1 VDAVATNDALT
12 YPEAVLAAGT
22 PVHFSAGSVLFRP
35 GDLCSGLLLVRS
47 GSVRVQLVSETGRQI
62 TLYRVSAGVA
72 CVLSTQCLMTEGAY
86 PAEGVA
92 ETDVEGVFL
101 GAGQVQRLLRED
113 SAFRAWMFGVYGSRL
128 VDLVMLVEDLLETR
142 IDRRL
147 AHHLVAQAGK
157 GPLAQTHQAIAADL
171 GTAREVVSRHLKDF
185 ERRGLVALGRGQI
198 AVVDQPGLA
207 ALAGEPVRG

>member
-1 VDAVATNDALT
+1 MATNDVLT
-12 YPEAVLAAGT
+12 HPDAVLAAGT
-22 PVHFSAGSVLFRP
+22 PVHFGAGTVLFRP
-35 GDLCSGLLLVRS
+35 GDVCSGLLLVRS

-72 CVLSTQCLMTEGAY
+72 CVLSTQCLMTDGVY

-113 SAFRAWMFGVYGSRL
+113 AAFRAWMFGVYGSRL

-147 AHHLVAQAGK
+147 AHHLVAHAARGA
-157 GPLAQTHQAIAADL
+157 LVQTHQAIAADL

-198 AVVDQPGLA
+198 EVVDRAGLT
-207 ALAGEPVRG
+207 ALAGEAARA

>member
-1 VDAVATNDALT
+1 MATTDAST
-12 YPEAVLAAGT
+12 YPETVLAAGT
-22 PVHFSAGSVLFRP
+22 PVHFGVGTVLFRP

-47 GSVRVQLVSETGRQI
+47 GSVRVQLVSETGRQV

-72 CVLSTQCLMTEGAY
+72 CVLSTQCLMTDGTY

-101 GAGQVQRLLRED
+101 GAAQVQRLLRED
-113 SAFRAWMFGVYGSRL
+113 AAFRAWMFGVYGSRL

-147 AHHLVAQAGK
+147 AHHLVVQAAR
-157 GPLAQTHQAIAADL
+157 GPLVQTHLAIAADL

-198 AVVDQPGLA
+198 DVIDRASLA
-207 ALAGEPVRG
+207 ALAAEPARG